1 MRMLNEFKKFIA
13 KGNVLEI
20 AVGLIMATYFG
31 AIAKSLV
38 NDVLM
43 PPLGLALKGVNFNKF
58 KIVLQEAIAESAP
71 GANDAIPEV
80 AIAYGQ
86 FLNTVL
92 TFILVAFAVF
102 LVIRTYNRMKERW
115 EKKVEAQPKEPS
127 KEELLLTEIRDLLK
141 EK

>member
-1 MRMLNEFKKFIA
+1 MMNEFKKFIA

-20 AVGLIMATYFG
+20 AIGLIMATYFG

-38 NDVLM
+38 NDVIM
-43 PPLGLALKGVNFNKF
+43 PPLGLVLKGVNFNRF
-58 KIVLQEAIAESAP
+58 KLILQEAIAESSP
-71 GANDAIPEV
+71 GAGDSVPEV

-92 TFILVAFAVF
+92 TFVIVAFTVF
-102 LVIRTYNRMKERW
+102 LIIRTYNRMKEVW
-115 EKKVEAQPKEPS
+115 EKKEEASPKEPS